1 MSCLAALTKF
11 HEIYK
16 VAFVERL
23 GELPRCFTHGRP
35 SPCLADDAL
44 SVSDEPQ
51 PWQMVSRQE
60 VAVFDNVSHAMDI
73 ELHRD
78 INDFYGHVFAGPLQF
93 DSPWGEGELIQI
105 WNEDDFVL
113 LQQNILGHL
122 MMKKQLKQP
131 QTWFVGLIG
140 DVDEM
145 VSVNNADGSVWR
157 EVAGQEPHEQLA
169 ESLEAFLLQ
178 LTPRVA
184 PPQRHQESAVTVNS
198 HPGIFASLKRMW
210 QNLTGR

>member
-16 VAFVERL
+16 AAFVERL
-23 GELPRCFTHGRP
+23 GELPRCFTHGRM
-35 SPCLADDAL
+35 SPCLADGAIADSEA
-44 SVSDEPQ
+44 PQ
-51 PWQMVSRQE
+51 PWQMVPRHE
-60 VAVFDNVSHAMDI
+60 AAVFDNVSHAMGI
-73 ELHRD
+73 ELHSD
-78 INDFYGHVFAGPLQF
+78 INGFYGHLFAGPLQF

-105 WNEDDFVL
+105 WNEEDFVL

-131 QTWFVGLIG
+131 QTWFIGLIG

-145 VSVNNADGSVWR
+145 ISVNNADGSVWR

-169 ESLEAFLLQ
+169 DSLEAFLQQ
-178 LTPRVA
+178 LNPRVA
-184 PPQRHQESAVTVNS
+184 PPQRHEEYAVAATP

-210 QNLTGR
+210 HNLTGR